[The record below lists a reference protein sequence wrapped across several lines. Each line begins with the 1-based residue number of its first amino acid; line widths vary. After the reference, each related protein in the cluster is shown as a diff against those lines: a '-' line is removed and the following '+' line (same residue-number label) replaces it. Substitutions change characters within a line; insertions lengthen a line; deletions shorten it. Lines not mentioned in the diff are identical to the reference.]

1 MLREKDRGPVTAKRR
16 VLSLLTSLVSIICF
30 LFLLKNF
37 YNHEILNISDDGK
50 LFQCQTYDKVSGGS
64 TDDLN
69 YIISDESFINGTIGK
84 LQNII
89 RIPTEVSDERPDPGT
104 HPDEDMYKPF
114 YELHKQLEHDF
125 PLVWSKLQVE
135 IVNNLALLI
144 SWKGTDESLKP
155 LMFASHM
162 DVVPVE
168 RKTWDEWRHPPF
180 SGNIEFDS
188 DNILNSKIWGRG
200 SFDDKNMLIGELQA
214 LELLLSQD
222 FQPERGIVLAVGS
235 DEEASGQFGAAKI
248 NEILMER
255 YGDDGIYAIVDEGL
269 NGIKKQEGVY
279 MASPGTAEKGFINFW
294 IHLTTPGGHSSV
306 PPDHTSIGI
315 ISSLVKKIESEKFPL
330 WFTEKNP
337 VSQWHQCAAQYSLE
351 MDNSLRYDFLNAMND
366 EGSNARVI
374 EYLLQ
379 TGGRSM
385 EYLLRTSQAV
395 DIIHGGFKS
404 NALPETVS
412 VLINSRVAL
421 ESTVNETMT
430 KFINQLKEISNENDL
445 GLEYNGDELI
455 KPTEHGTFF
464 VEVVVGKDPAPPAP
478 NNDAWKHFAG
488 TVKSFY
494 EDIVFPT
501 KLEEDSTE
509 LVIAPTIM
517 SGNTDCLHYLSLTEN
532 IYRFQPGFASKDT
545 LGTIHSVNEHV
556 DFETVMHTVAFVYHY
571 INAVQ
576 SN

>member
-248 NEILMER
+248 NEILRER

-421 ESTVNETMT
+421 ESAVNETMT

>member
-571 INAVQ
+571 INAIQ

>member
-412 VLINSRVAL
+412 VLINSRIAL

>member
-222 FQPERGIVLAVGS
+222 FQPVRGIVLAVGS

>member
-464 VEVVVGKDPAPPAP
+464 VELVVGKDPAPPAP

-494 EDIVFPT
+494 EDIIFPT

>member
-404 NALPETVS
+404 NALPETAS

>member
-1 MLREKDRGPVTAKRR
+1 
-16 VLSLLTSLVSIICF
+16 
-30 LFLLKNF
+30 
-37 YNHEILNISDDGK
+37 
-50 LFQCQTYDKVSGGS
+50 
-64 TDDLN
+64 
-69 YIISDESFINGTIGK
+69 
-84 LQNII
+84 
-89 RIPTEVSDERPDPGT
+89 
-104 HPDEDMYKPF
+104 
-114 YELHKQLEHDF
+114 
-125 PLVWSKLQVE
+125 
-135 IVNNLALLI
+135 
-144 SWKGTDESLKP
+144 
-155 LMFASHM
+155 
-162 DVVPVE
+162 
-168 RKTWDEWRHPPF
+168 
-180 SGNIEFDS
+180 
-188 DNILNSKIWGRG
+188 
-200 SFDDKNMLIGELQA
+200 
-214 LELLLSQD
+214 
-222 FQPERGIVLAVGS
+222 
-235 DEEASGQFGAAKI
+235 
-248 NEILMER
+248 
-255 YGDDGIYAIVDEGL
+255 
-269 NGIKKQEGVY
+269 
-279 MASPGTAEKGFINFW
+279 
-294 IHLTTPGGHSSV
+294 
-306 PPDHTSIGI
+306 
-315 ISSLVKKIESEKFPL
+315 
-330 WFTEKNP
+330 
-337 VSQWHQCAAQYSLE
+337 
-351 MDNSLRYDFLNAMND
+351 
-366 EGSNARVI
+366 
-374 EYLLQ
+374 
-379 TGGRSM
+379 M

-494 EDIVFPT
+494 EDIIFPT

>member
-1 MLREKDRGPVTAKRR
+1 MLREKNKGRVTAKRR

-37 YNHEILNISDDGK
+37 NNHEILNTSDDSK

-69 YIISDESFINGTIGK
+69 HIISDESFINGTIGK

-114 YELHKQLEHDF
+114 YKLHKQLEHDF

-294 IHLTTPGGHSSV
+294 VHLTTPGGHSSV

-351 MDNSLRYDFLNAMND
+351 MDNDLRYDFLNAMND

-395 DIIHGGFKS
+395 DIIYGGFKS

-421 ESTVNETMT
+421 ESTVNETMS
-430 KFINQLKEISNENDL
+430 KFIDQIKEISNENDL

-455 KPTEHGTFF
+455 EPTEHGTFS
-464 VEVVVGKDPAPPAP
+464 VELVVGKDPAPPAP
-478 NNDAWKHFAG
+478 NNDIWKHFAG

-501 KLEEDSTE
+501 KLKEDSTE
-509 LVIAPTIM
+509 LVVAPTIM

>member
-494 EDIVFPT
+494 EDIIFPT

>member
-464 VEVVVGKDPAPPAP
+464 VEVVVGKDPAPPTP